1 MAHHGLSKFSLFSI
15 LSLLLFLGAC
25 GSSNGGDSYTE
36 KMAKEH
42 EGDTPVASP
51 AATGEAK
58 GEVEESAV
66 TYAEIE
72 GKAVRGFLARP
83 SGGANLPGIVVIQEW
98 WGLNDNIRSMARQL
112 AGEGYTA
119 LAVDLYGGEVG
130 TTRDEA
136 RSLMSA
142 AMGNPAA
149 AQDNLRQAISFL
161 RDQQG
166 ASKVGSI
173 GWCFG
178 GYWSLQTALLGQEDV
193 QASVIYYGRPEDDT
207 EKLAQLESPVLGHYG
222 SLDQG
227 IPLASIEQ
235 LEKNLESLGKEAEL
249 HVYENADHAFAN
261 PSGTR
266 YNEEAADQAWERT
279 LAFFSSH
286 LGGR

>member
-1 MAHHGLSKFSLFSI
+1 MLHRRLLKFSFLP
-15 LSLLLFLGAC
+15 LLLLGVAC
-25 GSSNGGDSYTE
+25 GTSGGGDGYTE

-51 AATGEAK
+51 AASGEAK
-58 GEVEESAV
+58 GVVEETEV
-66 TYAEIE
+66 TYAQVD
-72 GKAVRGFLARP
+72 GKPVQGFLARP
-83 SGGANLPGIVVIQEW
+83 ADGENLPGIVVIQEW

-142 AMGNPAA
+142 AMGNPSA

-166 ASKVGSI
+166 ASRVGSI

-193 QASVIYYGRPEDDT
+193 HASVIYYGRPEGDK
-207 EKLAQLESPVLGHYG
+207 EKLVQLEAPVLGHYG

-227 IPLASIEQ
+227 IPVDSIRQ
-235 LEKNLESLGKEAEL
+235 LETDLESLGKKAEL
-249 HVYENADHAFAN
+249 HVYEGADHAFAN

-266 YNEEAADQAWERT
+266 YHEAAAKQAWERT

-286 LGGR
+286 LSGN